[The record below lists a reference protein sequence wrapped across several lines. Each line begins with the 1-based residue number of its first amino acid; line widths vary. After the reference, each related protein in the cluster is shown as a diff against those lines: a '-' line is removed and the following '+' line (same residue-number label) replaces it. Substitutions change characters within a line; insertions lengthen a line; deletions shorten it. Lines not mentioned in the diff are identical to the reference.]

1 MPNEHANSSNTTPDA
16 AHPATRASGFGVVL
30 KAQRLARGLT
40 LEALADRA
48 GCTKGYLSL
57 VERGSK
63 PPPAEA
69 LIERLEEALSL
80 EAGSLSRVAQWEQTP
95 STVKRDLARLES
107 SRRAIDQI
115 LRTIE
120 KRGLDEAYASGEL
133 ARAVGRLMPA
143 SDNGPAPDA
152 GASNS
157 DNPSNTAAGS
167 RPPAGL
173 GRVLPTEVPL
183 INSVTAGYPADFT
196 DLGYPARVADEY
208 VRSPDLA
215 DPDAFAAR
223 VVGDSMEPE
232 YREGDLVIFS
242 PAMEVVSGNDCFV
255 RLEPDHES
263 TFKRVYFETDEGG
276 GERIRIQ
283 PINNRY
289 PPKTVPREDVAGLY
303 RAAQIMRAIG

>member
-1 MPNEHANSSNTTPDA
+1 
-16 AHPATRASGFGVVL
+16 
-30 KAQRLARGLT
+30 
-40 LEALADRA
+40 
-48 GCTKGYLSL
+48 
-57 VERGSK
+57 
-63 PPPAEA
+63 
-69 LIERLEEALSL
+69 
-80 EAGSLSRVAQWEQTP
+80 
-95 STVKRDLARLES
+95 
-107 SRRAIDQI
+107 
-115 LRTIE
+115 
-120 KRGLDEAYASGEL
+120 
-133 ARAVGRLMPA
+133 
-143 SDNGPAPDA
+143 
-152 GASNS
+152 
-157 DNPSNTAAGS
+157 
-167 RPPAGL
+167 
-173 GRVLPTEVPL
+173 VLPMEVPL

-208 VRSPDLA
+208 VRSPDLD

-263 TFKRVYFETDEGG
+263 TFKRVYFETGEGG
-276 GERIRIQ
+276 AELIRIQ

>member
-1 MPNEHANSSNTTPDA
+1 MPNEPSSDPVGTPQPAHAVRRS
-16 AHPATRASGFGVVL
+16 SGFGAVL

-40 LEALADRA
+40 LEALAVQA

-57 VERGSK
+57 VERGVK

-69 LIERLEEALSL
+69 LIERLEDVLSL
-80 EAGSLSRVAQWEQTP
+80 ESGSLSHVAEWEQTP
-95 STVKRDLARLES
+95 RAVKRDLARLES
-107 SRRAIDQI
+107 DRAAIDHI

-120 KRGLDEAYASGEL
+120 SRGLDGAYTSGEL
-133 ARAVGRLMPA
+133 GKAVQRLTPTG
-143 SDNGPAPDA
+143 S
-152 GASNS
+152 
-157 DNPSNTAAGS
+157 NPSERGPVDS
-167 RPPAGL
+167 RSPSAIR
-173 GRVLPTEVPL
+173 RVLPMEVPL

-208 VRSPDLA
+208 VRSPDLD

-242 PAMEVVSGNDCFV
+242 PAMEVTSGNDCFV

-263 TFKRVYFETDEGG
+263 TFKRVYFEVGEGG
-276 GERIRIQ
+276 EELIRIQ

-289 PPKTVPREDVAGLY
+289 PPRTVRREGVAGLY